1 MLFSEGGSMIITID
15 PHSATPIFQQ
25 IHDRIVEAISRGD
38 ITPGQQLAPVRAL
51 ALDFGINPATVK
63 KAYDLLVSEGIITTS
78 RREGSV
84 VVENTTPHPD
94 HLTQFQ
100 EELKT
105 LLAKVYCQ
113 GIDEN
118 TILTQT
124 HDILDAFT
132 GIHPAN
138 SPESPFS
145 TSERDL

>member
-1 MLFSEGGSMIITID
+1 MIITID

-113 GIDEN
+113 GIDEH

-132 GIHPAN
+132 VIHPAN